1 MKTWEALKLA
11 SENEGKVIV
20 NDPGGRYRK
29 IRGEWERWNILEGAW
44 IETDIIYGPS
54 GQWTVEEEPVMAK
67 LTIKELEA
75 ILDGPP
81 RTIRIKPD
89 GSLEVVEEEPV
100 ELPEEIPECEYM
112 IDELIRKLFNQIIRY
127 LKAKEKK

>member
-54 GQWTVEEEPVMAK
+54 GQWTVEEEPV
-67 LTIKELEA
+67 
-75 ILDGPP
+75 
-81 RTIRIKPD
+81 
-89 GSLEVVEEEPV
+89 
-100 ELPEEIPECEYM
+100 ELPEEIPEGAYM